1 MTSLQVT
8 QIQLLYQET
17 PMIQLIR
24 PKTVEKDLAT
34 TPTTREG
41 EEGEVAE
48 EPPAEDWSTV

>member
-1 MTSLQVT
+1 MT

-24 PKTVEKDLAT
+24 PKTVEKEIAT

-41 EEGEVAE
+41 DDGDLGD
-48 EPPAEDWSTV
+48 EPAADE